1 MLNKNNMEKKTAVV
15 FLTKSPHKGTFDFA
29 KKVAADTEFKVFVV
43 VDEWL
48 LLDEFGE
55 TEGVTQ
61 IQIPDEICL
70 SSGYHSTMT
79 KDSVLNKNPIAW
91 DKFVYYFCKIDTSF
105 DFLWVFEDDVFVPSV
120 DTIVNLHTKYGGYD
134 LVTPNNFKREGNA
147 MDWHWKHVIDKID
160 PPYHFSMVCAMGI
173 SKSVL
178 KAITEFVEA
187 KNTLFFNEIMFNT
200 LAMQNNL
207 NVIAP
212 LELKS
217 IVWLGT
223 WGIDEWLLLPNNVFH
238 PLKDIDDHE
247 AYRSTI
253 ESVRLT
259 NYLPKNKLPLFIK
272 DLM

>member
-1 MLNKNNMEKKTAVV
+1 MDKKTAVV
-15 FLTKSPHKGTFDFA
+15 FLTKSPQKGTTDFA

-43 VDEWL
+43 IDDW
-48 LLDEFGE
+48 DEFGE

-70 SSGYHSTMT
+70 RSGYHSTMT

-120 DTIVNLHTKYGGYD
+120 GTIVNLHNKYGGYD

-147 MDWHWKHVIDKID
+147 MDWHWKHVIDKIE
-160 PPYHFSMVCAMGI
+160 PPYYFSMVCAMGI

-178 KAITEFVEA
+178 NAIRGFVDA

-200 LAMQNNL
+200 LAMQNDL

-217 IVWLGT
+217 IVWLGN
-223 WGIDEWLLLPNNVFH
+223 WGIDDWLLLPDNVFH
-238 PLKDIDDHE
+238 PHKHIDEHQW
-247 AYRSTI
+247 YRDFI
-253 ESVRLT
+253 KEVRLT
-259 NYLPKNKLPLFIK
+259 YYLPKNNLPLFIK
-272 DLM
+272 DLML